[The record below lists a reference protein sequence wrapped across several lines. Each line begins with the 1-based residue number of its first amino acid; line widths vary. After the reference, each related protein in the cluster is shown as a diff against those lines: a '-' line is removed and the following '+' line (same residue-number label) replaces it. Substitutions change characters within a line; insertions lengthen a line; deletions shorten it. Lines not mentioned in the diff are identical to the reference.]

1 LVFKIYFEK
10 AFDKIEH
17 NTIMQILRAKGFG
30 ERRIK
35 WIEFILSSGT
45 SVVLLNDI
53 PEKKFYCR
61 KGVRQGDPLPLL
73 LFVLATD
80 LLQSILNKA
89 MNQGLLTHTI
99 PSPCPDFPSYSMEM
113 ILWWS

>member
-80 LLQSILNKA
+80 LLQSIPNKA

-99 PSPCPDFPSYSMEM
+99 PSPCPDFSLQM
-113 ILWWS
+113 ILWWF